1 MNASFRHPKVCTYYF
16 HQNINKAK
24 PAEVKQ
30 QEQEEYNEI
39 QIELKMEAE
48 LKEKAKQ
55 TRIQNFYKSKTGKL
69 NSMTF
74 YAVKEKQGSRDI
86 IFWHHGDREI
96 IDPDEI
102 IQVMQDWYGQ
112 TAERRCE
119 QTKP

>member
-86 IFWHHGDREI
+86 IF
-96 IDPDEI
+96 
-102 IQVMQDWYGQ
+102 
-112 TAERRCE
+112 
-119 QTKP
+119 